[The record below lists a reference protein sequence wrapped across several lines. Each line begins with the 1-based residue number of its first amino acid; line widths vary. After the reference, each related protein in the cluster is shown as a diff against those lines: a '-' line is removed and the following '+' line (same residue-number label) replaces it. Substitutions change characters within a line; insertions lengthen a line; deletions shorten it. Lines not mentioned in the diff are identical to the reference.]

1 MTTSRRA
8 SDFMVGATVLVVT
21 IKDGK
26 PARLPPDIAK
36 LFNPASA

>member
-1 MTTSRRA
+1 VVLLTA
-8 SDFMVGATVLVVT
+8 SVLVVT